1 MAKNKCFKFSAINLL
16 LAVIL
21 LSIIF
26 GTTFF
31 GSKNNNIESLSNSKE
46 FVLIHMN
53 GCGHCERLMPE
64 WDAASKENNT
74 GINMRSVEM
83 NEDDGPE
90 LCKKHNITGFPTML
104 VLENGKKV
112 NDYNGERNKNGIL
125 DFINSL

>member
-1 MAKNKCFKFSAINLL
+1 
-16 LAVIL
+16 
-21 LSIIF
+21 
-26 GTTFF
+26 
-31 GSKNNNIESLSNSKE
+31 
-46 FVLIHMN
+46 
-53 GCGHCERLMPE
+53 
-64 WDAASKENNT
+64 
-74 GINMRSVEM
+74 M